1 MTPVQRD
8 YLLRMIERIG
18 QMLIA
23 IRKRIA
29 AGEDAATIEESLRR
43 VAADGGV
50 ALDIARLSSPDTLV
64 LFVAPNGE
72 VEPTRCWMFAEL
84 LLLDG
89 LQAQAEGR
97 DADART
103 SFEKA
108 LLLYRLVE
116 PGGALLLGWPE
127 AAARIDEVERQLHEL
142 PAP

>member
-50 ALDIARLSSPDTLV
+50 DLDIARLSTLDTLV

-89 LQAQAEGR
+89 LQARAEGR
-97 DADART
+97 DADARA

-108 LLLYRLVE
+108 KHLYRLVE

-127 AAARIDEVERQLHEL
+127 ATARIDEVERLLQDDS
-142 PAP
+142 PR